1 MTTSKN
7 IQAQESQYVEGVR
20 MLFKGLSMM
29 FGTVADGMEASVPA
43 AQAVSPAGPQA
54 SDKADSPA
62 APTAPAQAETKA
74 PAPAETAANAEGKK
88 ITRTDVQ
95 RAMAAKIKEL
105 SAKGSSPDAVGT
117 LFPQFHG
124 ASCVSDLTAD
134 DYPAFLA
141 ELAKL

>member
-1 MTTSKN
+1 MSTTKY
-7 IQAQESQYVEGVR
+7 IQSQETQYVEGVR
-20 MLFKGLSMM
+20 RLFKGLSMM
-29 FGTVADGMEASVPA
+29 FGTVADGMEGGAPEASEAGEPVPQAKADPPA
-43 AQAVSPAGPQA
+43 AS
-54 SDKADSPA
+54 K
-62 APTAPAQAETKA
+62 APAQAETKA
-74 PAPAETAANAEGKK
+74 PAPAETEAVTEGKK

-105 SAKGSSPDAVGT
+105 ASKGSSPDAIGT
-117 LFPQFHG
+117 VFPMFHG

>member
-29 FGTVADGMEASVPA
+29 FGTVADGMEVGVPA
-43 AQAVSPAGPQA
+43 ARAVDTSVPHAT
-54 SDKADSPA
+54 
-62 APTAPAQAETKA
+62 PTAPAQAETKA

>member
-29 FGTVADGMEASVPA
+29 FGTVADGMEAGVPA
-43 AQAVSPAGPQA
+43 ARAVDTSVPHAT
-54 SDKADSPA
+54 
-62 APTAPAQAETKA
+62 PTAPAQAETKA

>member
-7 IQAQESQYVEGVR
+7 IQAQETQYVEGVR

-29 FGTVADGMEASVPA
+29 FGTVADGME
-43 AQAVSPAGPQA
+43 GG
-54 SDKADSPA
+54 
-62 APTAPAQAETKA
+62 APTAPEAGDPGPQAKADPPAAPKAPAPAETKA
-74 PAPAETAANAEGKK
+74 PAPAETVAEPEGKK
-88 ITRTDVQ
+88 LTRTDVQ

-117 LFPQFHG
+117 LFPMFHG
-124 ASCVSDLTAD
+124 ATCVSDLTAD